1 MAGIERTR
9 EIRRRRTR
17 RKKTRNLLD
26 RAKKGTME
34 KSEVIRKLRKMTP
47 GSEIIIEREG
57 LKG

>member
-17 RKKTRNLLD
+17 RKKTRNLID

-34 KSEVIRKLRKMTP
+34 KSEVIRKLRKLTP